1 MGIYTHKE
9 PQHLCGSAN
18 CLHSQATTKKFHY
31 KNKEIQIFAVC
42 QVGSFTA
49 SVATIYS
56 AFVVDRAIVSCRIDF

>member
-1 MGIYTHKE
+1 MVRQTAYIHK
-9 PQHLCGSAN
+9 Q
-18 CLHSQATTKKFHY
+18 QQKKLHY